1 MARAQHTESLL
12 TTEESAFLR
21 LDTSIF
27 AQMVEVET
35 GRNNAHLMEDQDLLW
50 ELFERHHFVKS
61 SIRMGESLIE
71 EMPQLRG
78 EDWEKRETL
87 KLRRRN
93 SPSKRPI

>member
-1 MARAQHTESLL
+1 MARAQHTESLV

-21 LDTSIF
+21 LDASIF
-27 AQMVEVET
+27 TQMVEI
-35 GRNNAHLMEDQDLLW
+35 RNSGSSPHLQEDQDLLW

-61 SIRMGESLIE
+61 SIRMGEQLIE

-78 EDWEKRETL
+78 EDWEKRENL

-93 SPSKRPI
+93 SPSRRPI